1 MTNLQNYV
9 TCNITTTLE
18 SITIINIV
26 VHPFL
31 FRICRWLDEL
41 FEGSRDSYSKM
52 TLRTDVASKKPR
64 RNYNTNVHVRE
75 SFENR
80 SKGNTRVRI
89 FSFNDR
95 SSHRCRKD
103 LIRDIFLLHDIAQIL
118 TLFRDFDS
126 RIVRFCNDTVIC
138 RPLLFLFPLSWRDGD
153 TFDRFFQHV
162 FAGRETMFPVT
173 FPDDIS
179 RRVRGSESLC
189 TLVPKRGQSSLNCR
203 ITVAETAVKKRV

>member
-1 MTNLQNYV
+1 
-9 TCNITTTLE
+9 
-18 SITIINIV
+18 
-26 VHPFL
+26 
-31 FRICRWLDEL
+31 
-41 FEGSRDSYSKM
+41 M

-64 RNYNTNVHVRE
+64 RNYNTNVHIRE

-173 FPDDIS
+173 FPDETHYIIS